1 MKPVKD
7 MSLRELVEEVNFYS
21 QRFPHLALVADR
33 LYELHDLTRW
43 IPVSERMPT
52 DNGYYRIWDISEAQ
66 ALFKDG
72 EWIGERCIQSDS
84 PYLQTKFREKLTPTH
99 WQRITPPEDK
109 P

>member
-21 QRFPHLALVADR
+21 QRFPHLALVADK

-52 DNGYYRIWDISEAQ
+52 QEDG
-66 ALFKDG
+66 G
-72 EWIGERCIQSDS
+72 EWRRVLIRYNDGDIDS
-84 PYLQTKFREKLTPTH
+84 IFVGNVSQFTTGSEFWITH
-99 WQRITPPEDK
+99 WQRITPPEA